1 MPDPVDAGPNPSQEP
16 SDSPDRAHAKPT
28 ARDLSRDTPDH
39 PALREL
45 LDAFERGDHRFVRE
59 RAPRLAEE
67 TSESAPEVARA
78 ARELRARLDPD
89 PLAIK
94 LILASVA
101 LLIFLSA
108 WAYHTH

>member
-1 MPDPVDAGPNPSQEP
+1 MSDPVDAGPANERPGSSESTDARPS
-16 SDSPDRAHAKPT
+16 AK
-28 ARDLSRDTPDH
+28 AASQDLPDH
-39 PALREL
+39 PVLREL
-45 LDAFERGDHRFVRE
+45 FDAFERGDYRFVRE

-67 TSESAPEVARA
+67 TSESAPDVARA
-78 ARELRARLDPD
+78 ARELRSRLDPD

-101 LLIFLSA
+101 LLVFLTA